1 MSTSNTAALLVVDV
15 QEAVVRDAW
24 ERDRVIA
31 RINHLIERA
40 RAEHVSVVW
49 IQHHDEDS
57 EDLARGSAGWA
68 VHRGVDGPRT
78 DEQIVEKTHGDAFEG
93 TELARVLGGLGVGRL
108 VVVGA
113 ETDACIRSTIHG
125 AFARGYDVTLVADAH
140 TATDKT
146 AWGAPPV
153 ADVIAHLNL
162 CWSFQT
168 GEGKT
173 ADVAESVDVDF
184 ESATP
189 T

>member
-1 MSTSNTAALLVVDV
+1 MSTSDAAALLVVDV
-15 QEAVVRDAW
+15 QEAVLENAW

-49 IQHHDEDS
+49 VQHHDEES
-57 EDLARGSAGWA
+57 LTRGSAGWA
-68 VHRGVDGPRT
+68 VHGGIDGPRP

-140 TATDKT
+140 TANDKT

-153 ADVIAHLNL
+153 ADVVAHLNL
-162 CWSFQT
+162 CWRFQT

-173 ADVAESVDVDF
+173 ARVAESVDVDF
-184 ESATP
+184 DRA
-189 T
+189 